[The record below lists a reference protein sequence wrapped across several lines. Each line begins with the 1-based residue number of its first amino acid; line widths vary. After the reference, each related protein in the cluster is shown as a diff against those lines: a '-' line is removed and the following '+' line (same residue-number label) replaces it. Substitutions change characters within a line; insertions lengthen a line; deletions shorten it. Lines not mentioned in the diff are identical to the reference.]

1 MSIKGTVKLENIS
14 KEALLE
20 IIKKCFHALD
30 ALGTSVGDT
39 LQGYNKD
46 EYDQL
51 DTEVSQGC
59 IIDDA
64 MKDIASGLKE
74 VIIVEYR
81 PVFSEEDRRYV
92 DDLDFNDD
100 EDEDEDNE
108 DDKEDANIPV

>member
-1 MSIKGTVKLENIS
+1 MPINGTVKLENIS
-14 KEALLE
+14 KEKMLE
-20 IIKKCFHALD
+20 IIKNCFHALD

-39 LQGYNKD
+39 LQSYHKD

-64 MKDIASGLKE
+64 MKDIASGLKG
-74 VIIVEYR
+74 VVVVEYR
-81 PVFSEEDRRYV
+81 PVFNEEDRKYV

-100 EDEDEDNE
+100 DKDENTGV
-108 DDKEDANIPV
+108 PL